1 MRSGKVLILESDRDR
16 RLSWTRT
23 LSREGYHV
31 TDASSVEEAV
41 KVANRRAHELLII
54 SMKEPEFLDAILA
67 KFSPGLGV
75 LIISAEEQ
83 VNRIVECSGVGI
95 HSFLIQPFS
104 LAKLKT
110 TVAQTIEGAHLVK
123 ECFQD
128 KILMNL
134 EHTTRLLLSE
144 ADEDKLFKLVADIS
158 AARTNADYV
167 SLLIKDNTT
176 GEFVVKARIGDQ
188 KPNWEKVCQRVTE
201 TGKPIL
207 LDETTRNPSHLHR
220 LVAEAGIS
228 TILCAPLI
236 AKGELIGAIN
246 NIKVAKRAPFTPADL
261 LFISILG
268 WWSGIALANARLLKR
283 CESQSSHLGKLL
295 QEIPLVQEH
304 ERRRVASDIHDSVS
318 YWITSALYRV
328 RASSVLISESR
339 FSELDFELTQI
350 KDILRISITEL
361 HRVIDN
367 LRPAP
372 LEEQG
377 LAPALHQVMKAL
389 NGDGIRCHINI
400 DRTMPKLAPVEE
412 ITIYRITQEAL
423 TNAIK
428 HSKATD
434 VSLRI
439 KSHGNII
446 SVEISD
452 NGQGFNVNQ
461 VMNSKIPL
469 KHLGLLGMKERA
481 ELLCGNLSINS
492 KPGEGTLICYTFS
505 VSSQLP
511 M

>member
-1 MRSGKVLILESDRDR
+1 MLRGKN
-16 RLSWTRT
+16 T
-23 LSREGYHV
+23 LV
-31 TDASSVEEAV
+31 
-41 KVANRRAHELLII
+41 
-54 SMKEPEFLDAILA
+54 P
-67 KFSPGLGV
+67 
-75 LIISAEEQ
+75 
-83 VNRIVECSGVGI
+83 
-95 HSFLIQPFS
+95 IQPFS
-104 LAKLKT
+104 LAKLEA
-110 TVAQTIEGAHLVK
+110 TVVQAIEGVHLLK
-123 ECFQD
+123 EGSQD

-134 EHTTRLLLSE
+134 EHITRLLLSE
-144 ADEDKLFKLVADIS
+144 TDEDKLFKLVAEIS

-167 SLLIKDNTT
+167 SVLIKDNAT
-176 GEFVVKARIGDQ
+176 GEFVVRARIGDQ

-220 LVAEAGIS
+220 LVTEAGIS

-236 AKGELIGAIN
+236 AKGEMTGAIN
-246 NIKVAKRAPFTPADL
+246 NINVAKRTPFTSADL
-261 LFISILG
+261 LFVSILG
-268 WWSGIALANARLLKR
+268 WWSGIALANARLLER

-295 QEIPLVQEH
+295 QEISLAQEN

-318 YWITSALYRV
+318 HWIAGALYRV
-328 RASSVLISESR
+328 RASSALISESR

-350 KDILRISITEL
+350 KDILHTSITEL

-367 LRPAP
+367 LRPPP

-377 LAPALHQVMKAL
+377 LAPALHQVIKAL
-389 NGDGIRCHINI
+389 DRDGMRCQVNI
-400 DRTMPKLAPVEE
+400 DRTMPKLTPVEE
-412 ITIYRITQEAL
+412 ITIYRIAQEAL
-423 TNAIK
+423 TNASK
-428 HSKATD
+428 HSKATE

-439 KSHGNII
+439 KSHDNII

-469 KHLGLLGMKERA
+469 KHLGLLGMKERT

-492 KPGEGTLICYTFS
+492 KPGDGTLICCTFS
-505 VSSQLP
+505 VSSQLT